1 MLRCPV
7 LPVRAKPMR
16 RIVILLT
23 LMLCSPPLSRAEEL
37 PLFIAADHGD
47 GDGRETKARRPV
59 WFSTGDG

>member
-1 MLRCPV
+1 
-7 LPVRAKPMR
+7 MR

-47 GDGRETKARRPV
+47 GRETKARRPV